1 MENNLD
7 KLEKEKEYYDKM
19 WRKMDSISSISLWA
33 IILSPIVAFSCI
45 AVMPTIFTLFII
57 ITIISIVAKIISGKL
72 SDTYYKKYKD
82 LEKQIDEQKELLKEQ
97 KIHEQQEKNKP
108 ICEKEGHNY
117 IAVQS
122 HPNESFCYKPELFE
136 CLPLDLSVTEKCQR
150 CGDTRKKPLNEAIKL
165 NISSKLYCPIEYN
178 GNVVARYELSLDL
191 DRSYCMRAKKDI
203 PSYDTKKGDLILV
216 LNPKNEYN
224 WDEEGLALYPDEVE
238 EQTDRIYDDE
248 DMPGL
253 VKLTKRIAL
262 VDDETNKVLNF
273 GNITLE
279 SVKDHL
285 GIFKIEPIRIPE
297 RKCTVK
303 VVCSINM

>member
-7 KLEKEKEYYDKM
+7 KLEKEKKHYCKM
-19 WRKMDSISSISLWA
+19 SNTMDSISSISLWA
-33 IILSPIVAFSCI
+33 IILSPIVAFSCG
-45 AVMPTIFTLFII
+45 AVSMTIFTLFII
-57 ITIISIVAKIISGKL
+57 IMIISIVAKIISGKL
-72 SDTYYKKYKD
+72 SSTYFKKYQD
-82 LEKQIDEQKELLKEQ
+82 LEKQINEQKELLKEQ
-97 KIHEQQEKNKP
+97 KIHERQEKNKQ

-122 HPNESFCYKPELFE
+122 YTNESFCYKPELFE

-165 NISSKLYCPIEYN
+165 NISSKLYCPIVYN

-191 DRSYCMRAKKDI
+191 HRSYCMRAKKDI

-216 LNPKNEYN
+216 LNPKNKNY
-224 WDEEGLALYPDEVE
+224 WDEEGLELYPDAVKK
-238 EQTDRIYDDE
+238 QTDRIYDDE

-273 GNITLE
+273 GNITVE
-279 SVKDHL
+279 SVEKHL
-285 GIFKIEPIRIPE
+285 GNFEIEPIRIPE

-303 VVCSINM
+303 VFCSIK